1 MKLNLHP
8 KGIPKQEPL
17 GADTPLKKGGVVVGM
32 RKEGDKEKI
41 YFVGDDCHLLC
52 VGATRSG
59 KSRCLVLESICLLGL
74 AGESIFCS
82 DPKAELFHY
91 TADFLKKLGYE
102 VLVLDF
108 KNPEKSMRYNLLQP
122 IIDAISE
129 GDTDRAE
136 MLAWDLTNNLVGKP
150 EGEKIWTNG
159 ECSIIAAAILC
170 VVCDNQ
176 KRPEFQNMILAPVLG
191 LLLLIAFILYLI
203 TSPFSVLSQWLIG
216 DEVNVVEDFQKQY
229 GYNQQLGI
237 YEKDY
242 IDGSGQS
249 YEGIIFTDGVTEVVY
264 YNQLDE
270 RWADLPYGTD
280 NIGGYGC
287 GPTSMAI
294 VVSSLTDQT
303 VDLPTMAEWAYQN
316 GYWCSG
322 NGSYHSLIP
331 GAAEGFG
338 LQWESIST
346 DDPQA
351 VVDTLASGKLIVA
364 LMSKGHFTSS
374 GHFMVLRGVT
384 SEGKILVADPA
395 SKKRSEQEWDI
406 SIILDEARKG
416 AAAGGPLWA
425 IY

>member
-1 MKLNLHP
+1 MQGWSL
-8 KGIPKQEPL
+8 E
-17 GADTPLKKGGVVVGM
+17 
-32 RKEGDKEKI
+32 RKI
-41 YFVGDDCHLLC
+41 RVTQ
-52 VGATRSG
+52 TRIM
-59 KSRCLVLESICLLGL
+59 EW
-74 AGESIFCS
+74 
-82 DPKAELFHY
+82 Y
-91 TADFLKKLGYE
+91 
-102 VLVLDF
+102 
-108 KNPEKSMRYNLLQP
+108 MRYDGQVFISFSGGKDSTVLL
-122 IIDAISE
+122 D
-129 GDTDRAE
+129 
-136 MLAWDLTNNLVGKP
+136 LARRV
-150 EGEKIWTNG
+150 
-159 ECSIIAAAILC
+159 
-170 VVCDNQ
+170 
-176 KRPEFQNMILAPVLG
+176 
-191 LLLLIAFILYLI
+191 
-203 TSPFSVLSQWLIG
+203 
-216 DEVNVVEDFQKQY
+216 
-229 GYNQQLGI
+229 
-237 YEKDY
+237 
-242 IDGSGQS
+242 
-249 YEGIIFTDGVTEVVY
+249 

-303 VDLPTMAEWAYQN
+303 VDPPTMAEWAYQN